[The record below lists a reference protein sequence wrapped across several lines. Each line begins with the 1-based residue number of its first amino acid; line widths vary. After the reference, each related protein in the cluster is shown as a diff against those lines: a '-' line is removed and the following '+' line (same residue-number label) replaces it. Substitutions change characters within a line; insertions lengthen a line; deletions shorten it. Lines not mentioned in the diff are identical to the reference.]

1 MDPSPSS
8 PAINRPAFTPTL
20 MTRALG
26 WLLLAG
32 IVAAALAFALQR
44 VERGAMTPTAAPLDA
59 AVAILTEELQ
69 QDDAMAFLPSW
80 SATQRWRFEQ
90 LWRDRNLDFPSAWMP
105 GAPID
110 AWDADGFKRL
120 WVLSSHGADKRLNRA
135 AVGQLLREEPI
146 GQGMKLML
154 FQLRPSRTRYDL
166 RLQIADADVRRIGP
180 KLGVEERCR
189 ADGDVQ
195 RCKGAWWTSVSSGIH
210 EVGNSRRRCLFV
222 QPHPA
227 SATLRMRW
235 AKVPEGEELAGRVGN
250 RLWAVRYD
258 EGSDVRFTVRVAG
271 KIRHTQQLARGDFR
285 WHPWRIALRAD
296 ERGKPVTLEF
306 AATDPTWRQ
315 LCVDARVLGP
325 AARP

>member
-8 PAINRPAFTPTL
+8 SGFPASAAAPSL
-20 MTRALG
+20 MTRGLG

-32 IVAAALAFALQR
+32 IVAAALVFVLQR
-44 VERGAMTPTAAPLDA
+44 VERGATTPAAEPLDT

-69 QDDAMAFLPSW
+69 EDDAIAFLPSW

-90 LWRDRNLDFPSAWMP
+90 LWRDRGLDFPSAWMP
-105 GAPID
+105 GDPID
-110 AWDADGFKRL
+110 PWDADGFKRL
-120 WVLSSHGADKRLNRA
+120 WVLTSHAADKRLDRD
-135 AVGQLLREEPI
+135 AVGQLLREERV
-146 GQGMKLML
+146 GQGMKLLL

-166 RLQIADADVRRIGP
+166 RVQISDADVRRIGP
-180 KLGVEERCR
+180 KPGVEERCR
-189 ADGDVQ
+189 VDGDTQ

-227 SATLRMRW
+227 GATLRLRW
-235 AKVPEGEELAGRVGN
+235 PKVPDGDEVAGRVGN

-285 WHPWRIALRAD
+285 WHPWRVALRAD

-325 AARP
+325 PERP